1 MSEQDMVMSER
12 DEMEMLVPFYV
23 TGRISAA
30 DAARVDAYLA
40 RHPDFAR
47 SIEASRDERRAA
59 VEVSEAAGFPSARA
73 TDEIF
78 KAIAAEPVP
87 TTLAMQEAAR
97 GLLDRVREFFAAPT
111 AMSVRYATAAAA
123 AIILVQAAVLGTLWS
138 GRAPGNGYDTA
149 SGPQHVDSTGAIAL
163 IAFQEAATLA
173 QINHV
178 LESAGARIVEGP
190 LKGGLYRIRLP
201 SEVTGAAD
209 IERAIASLK
218 GHAGVVKTAV
228 PGR

>member
-78 KAIAAEPVP
+78 RAIAAEPVP
-87 TTLAMQEAAR
+87 TTLAMQGAAR

-111 AMSVRYATAAAA
+111 AMGLRYATATAA

-138 GRAPGNGYDTA
+138 GRAPDSGYETA
-149 SGPQHVDSTGAIAL
+149 SGPQQASSGAIAL

-173 QINHV
+173 QINRV

-190 LKGGLYRIRLP
+190 LKGGLYRVRLP
-201 SEVTGAAD
+201 AEVKAAAD
-209 IERAIASLK
+209 IERAITSLK
-218 GHAGVVKTAV
+218 GHAGVVKAAV